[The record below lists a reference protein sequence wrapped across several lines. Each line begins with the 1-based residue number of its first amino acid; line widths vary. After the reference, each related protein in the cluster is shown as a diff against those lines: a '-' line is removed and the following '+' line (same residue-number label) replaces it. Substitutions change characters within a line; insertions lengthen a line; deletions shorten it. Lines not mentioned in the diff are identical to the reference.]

1 MEFISFA
8 ALRHVEVWLHFD
20 ESFLEDGV
28 YKSKK
33 WLAEN
38 KISTLYFLSNSLAK
52 IIFSLL

>member
-28 YKSKK
+28 YKKRWK
-33 WLAEN
+33 N
-38 KISTLYFLSNSLAK
+38 NNTPG
-52 IIFSLL
+52 LL